1 MFILH
6 IETFR
11 SHTVDVFYFSSVPV
25 IPVLNVIDCSLKV
38 FCVGIYQSL
47 FLSFIP
53 KKLILNFG
61 ISFTSQHAQILQISL
76 LLYQMKV
83 FQ

>member
-1 MFILH
+1 MFILNL
-6 IETFR
+6 ETFR
-11 SHTVDVFYFSSVPV
+11 SHTVDVLCFSYVPV

-47 FLSFIP
+47 FLSYIAKRFT
-53 KKLILNFG
+53 KNSFRTLVYLLHLNM
-61 ISFTSQHAQILQISL
+61 LSL